1 MTSKPNVNTS
11 INLYDQAEKLIP
23 GKTQLISRRASSHA
37 YPISPIYAKH
47 AKGSKFTDV
56 DGNEYID
63 WVNAVT
69 AVILG
74 HSDDVVDNAVK
85 NQIDKGS
92 IYTLNSPLEIELAE
106 LLNEEIPSSEMVR
119 YTKGGGDACTVA
131 IRIARGVTG
140 KDKVIFSGYHGWH
153 DWYQAA
159 NFGADPVTGEFP
171 FAGIEPIGVPQ
182 ALAGTVFPFAEGD
195 IDTLTK
201 HLEENKGEVAA
212 IMMEPMRSML
222 PPDGY
227 LEKVQELAKSNGAI
241 LIFDEVSCGW
251 RMSVGGAQKYLGIT
265 PDMSVFAKCMSNG
278 YAMGCVVGSK
288 EIMQDADKMFISSS
302 YWSDNIGLAA
312 SITTINELKN
322 RNSESKFKEIGDK
335 LTNALNGAIES
346 SGISAITQV
355 IHTRPT
361 ISFSLPD
368 SSIGPKVNTLFI
380 QEMSKRGIYGTTA
393 FCATLSHTDEDI
405 ELTARAAEESFRV
418 VLKGL
423 EGSLDELIETEIKQ
437 EPFRRI
443 VS

>member
-1 MTSKPNVNTS
+1 MTSKPNVKTS
-11 INLYDQAEKLIP
+11 LNLYSQAEKLIP

-37 YPISPIYAKH
+37 YPVSPIYAKH

-56 DGNEYID
+56 DGNQYID
-63 WVNAVT
+63 WINAVT

-74 HSDDVVDNAVK
+74 HSDDVVDDAVK

-106 LLNEEIPSSEMVR
+106 LLNQEIPSSEMVR
-119 YTKGGGDACTVA
+119 YTKGGGDACAVA

-140 KDKVIFSGYHGWH
+140 KDKIIISGYHGWH

-182 ALAGTVFPFAEGD
+182 GLAGTIFPFAEGD
-195 IDTLTK
+195 LDTLTT

-212 IMMEPMRSML
+212 IMMEPMRSNL
-222 PPDGY
+222 PSDGY
-227 LEKVQELAKSNGAI
+227 LEKVQELAKAYGVI

-251 RMSVGGAQKYLGIT
+251 RMSIGGVQKYLGIT

-288 EIMQDADKMFISSS
+288 DVMQDADKMFISSS

-312 SITTINELKN
+312 SIATINELKT
-322 RNSESKFKEIGDK
+322 RNSETKFYQIGEN
-335 LTNALNGAIES
+335 LRAALNNSIQS
-346 SGISAITQV
+346 TGISAHMEG

-361 ISFSLPD
+361 ISFDLPD
-368 SSIGPKVNTLFI
+368 TSLGPKVNTLFI
-380 QEMSKRGIYGTTA
+380 QEMSKRGIYCATG
-393 FCATLSHTDEDI
+393 FCATLSHTNDDI
-405 ELTARAAEESFRV
+405 ELTAKAAEESFKII
-418 VLKGL
+418 LQGL
-423 EGSLDELIETEIKQ
+423 EGSLDKLIETELKK